1 MAGSQHH
8 SVKVWV
14 QRWVSLSLQTD
25 LALKSKDAESIPNP
39 VTEEWGRGRGGGYTD
54 QKLTKDF
61 CEMRS
66 AGEKE

>member
-1 MAGSQHH
+1 M
-8 SVKVWV
+8 
-14 QRWVSLSLQTD
+14 QRCLSLSLQID

-39 VTEEWGRGRGGGYTD
+39 VTEEWGKGGGDGDTD
-54 QKLTKDF
+54 QKPTKDF

>member
-1 MAGSQHH
+1 M
-8 SVKVWV
+8 
-14 QRWVSLSLQTD
+14 QRCLSLNLHID

-39 VTEEWGRGRGGGYTD
+39 VTEEWGKGGGGGNTDD